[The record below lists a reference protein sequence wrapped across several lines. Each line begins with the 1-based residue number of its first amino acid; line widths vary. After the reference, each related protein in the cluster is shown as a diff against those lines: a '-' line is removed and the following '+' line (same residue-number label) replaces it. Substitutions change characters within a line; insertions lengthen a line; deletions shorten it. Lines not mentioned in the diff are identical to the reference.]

1 MINFI
6 SSKIEMAISIQIEV
20 KWRASK
26 IKKIKR
32 WQLRGQEKEQK
43 DNRKGGKLYGGK
55 TNEQVLVKTWST
67 DNGHFCLILI
77 EVCLSLLYS
86 QIMTTFVFNLHVSFA
101 SLIICFIICACEVC

>member
-43 DNRKGGKLYGGK
+43 DNRKGGK
-55 TNEQVLVKTWST
+55 QDLVKTWSKHPT
-67 DNGHFCLILI
+67 MVI
-77 EVCLSLLYS
+77 
-86 QIMTTFVFNLHVSFA
+86 SF
-101 SLIICFIICACEVC
+101 